1 MVAGRSEKMIRT
13 YEYYEP
19 LRRIDGTL
27 AILADEIDRIQ
38 TEIGTRVRMT
48 VEVYGEQPAD
58 DVIKLRQRV
67 AQAQASMADARAYVS
82 DGARIAI
89 GAASDDGEV

>member
-1 MVAGRSEKMIRT
+1 MIRIHD
-13 YEYYEP
+13 YYER
-19 LRRIDGTL
+19 LRRVDGTL

-38 TEIGTRVRMT
+38 TEIGTRVRLT

-58 DVIKLRQRV
+58 DVIKLRQRI
-67 AQAQASMADARAYVS
+67 AQAQSSMADARAYVS

-89 GAASDDGEV
+89 GAAADDGEV

>member
-1 MVAGRSEKMIRT
+1 MIKIHD
-13 YEYYEP
+13 YYER

-27 AILADEIDRIQ
+27 AMLADEIDRIQ
-38 TEIGTRVRMT
+38 TEIGTRVRLT

-58 DVIKLRQRV
+58 DVIKLRQRI
-67 AQAQASMADARAYVS
+67 AQAQSSLADARAYVM

-89 GAASDDGEV
+89 GAAPDDGEV

>member
-1 MVAGRSEKMIRT
+1 MIRID
-13 YEYYEP
+13 EYYER
-19 LRRIDGTL
+19 LRRIEGTL

-67 AQAQASMADARAYVS
+67 AQAQSSLADARAYVM
-82 DGARIAI
+82 DGARVAI
-89 GAASDDGEV
+89 GQPGEEAEV

>member
-1 MVAGRSEKMIRT
+1 MIRIND
-13 YEYYEP
+13 YYER
-19 LRRIDGTL
+19 LRRIDATL
-27 AILADEIDRIQ
+27 TILADEIDRIQ

-58 DVIKLRQRV
+58 DVIRLRQRI
-67 AQAQASMADARAYVS
+67 AQAQSSLADARAYVM

-89 GAASDDGEV
+89 GQPRTTGRCDIG